1 MKMNKTDIIEA
12 NTSETC
18 GEEKSGLLIVFLAG
32 VGLVVA
38 GVGLVV
44 AGVGIL
50 GRIWVRIGV
59 TIGIAVIIAAT
70 MATSTAGSVH
80 RVLSLVLFSMV

>member
-12 NTSETC
+12 NTSETR

-32 VGLVVA
+32 AGLVVA
-38 GVGLVV
+38 G
-44 AGVGIL
+44 AGIL

-70 MATSTAGSVH
+70 MATSTVGSVH